1 MTLSKEY
8 NLTNNEKRVL
18 LALVKKD
25 KVSPEELAANS
36 GLSIE
41 AAMQSAFL
49 LKEKLTATYT
59 LTKEGELYAQVSL
72 PERQI
77 INSLTAPLSL
87 SELKKKFPP
96 QMVGIALGWL
106 RKKNWAKIEG
116 DKIIPSGKADKE
128 DDEKVLERLKIE
140 GADSESTIEPSD
152 LKNECGDEIP
162 SQIAK
167 KAIEM
172 GCTNLKYIYKDGSYC
187 KGLPASSL
195 YGSPHRFGKL
205 ESAEAHKV
213 ILGEGWVLFASPS
226 GGLIKRGLVE
236 RTEKKT
242 RIITITEAGKALAAA
257 GLTIEEEIAQ
267 LTPAIIKS
275 GAWKTGRIRPYNIH
289 TPVKPVYGAKIHPYQ
304 RLINEMRSI
313 FLEMGFTEIKG
324 DIVQSSFWNFDAL
337 FQPQDHPARE
347 MQDTFHLAT
356 ECDIPE
362 EYITPVKDMHE
373 RGAGVS
379 RGWGGKWRED
389 IARKQVLRTHTT
401 AVTIKYLADHPDPP
415 VKAFCID
422 RAYRRE
428 AIDPTHTP
436 EFEQLEGVVM
446 DKGVSFKN
454 LLGCLTEFYH
464 RMGFDEVRFRP
475 GYFPYTE
482 PSVEPEVYIESRGK
496 WVELGGAGVFRKE
509 VTLPLGIKYPVL
521 AWGLGVS
528 RVAMLRLG
536 LKDLRELYQS
546 DIDWLRKSTV
556 L

>member
-1 MTLSKEY
+1 MSSLKEIP
-8 NLTNNEKRVL
+8 LTNNEKKIL
-18 LALVKKD
+18 LTLSKKP
-25 KVSPEELAANS
+25 KFTPEELAS
-36 GLSIE
+36 TSSLPIE

-49 LKEKLTATYT
+49 LAEKGLCEVKETVTTIYN
-59 LTKEGELYAQVSL
+59 LTKEGETYAQISL

-77 INSLTAPLSL
+77 ISSLTAPLSL
-87 SELKKKFPP
+87 DELKKKFPP
-96 QMVGIALGWL
+96 RMVGIALGWL
-106 RKKNWAKIEG
+106 RKKNWARIEG
-116 DKIIPSGKADKE
+116 DKIIPSGKAEPGE
-128 DDEKVLERLKIE
+128 DENILEKLKI
-140 GADSESTIEPSD
+140 GPLSE
-152 LKNECGDEIP
+152 
-162 SQIAK
+162 
-167 KAIEM
+167 
-172 GCTNLKYIYKDGSYC
+172 
-187 KGLPASSL
+187 
-195 YGSPHRFGKL
+195 
-205 ESAEAHKV
+205 
-213 ILGEGWVLFASPS
+213 LGEAVKD
-226 GGLIKRGLVE
+226 LIKRNLVE
-236 RTEKKT
+236 KTEKKT
-242 RIITITEAGKALAAA
+242 RIITITGSGKALEAS

-267 LTPAIIKS
+267 LTPTIITS
-275 GAWKTGRIRPYNIH
+275 GSWKTARIRPYNIH

-304 RLINEMRSI
+304 RLINEMRQI

-356 ECDIPE
+356 ECDLPE
-362 EYITPVKDMHE
+362 EYIAPVKEMHE
-373 RGAGVS
+373 KGGGIS
-379 RGWGGKWRED
+379 RGWGGKWSED
-389 IARKQVLRTHTT
+389 VARKQVLRTHTT
-401 AVTIKYLADHPDPP
+401 AVTIKYLANHPDPP

-464 RMGFDEVRFRP
+464 RMGFEEVRFRP

-496 WVELGGAGVFRKE
+496 WIELGGAGIFRKE

>member
-1 MTLSKEY
+1 MTRSKEY
-8 NLTNNEKRVL
+8 SLTNNEKHTL
-18 LALVKKD
+18 QALIKKD
-25 KVSPEELAANS
+25 KFSPEDLASAS

-49 LKEKLTATYT
+49 LAEKGLCEIKETVTPIYV
-59 LTKEGELYAQVSL
+59 LTKEGVEYAQNGL

-77 INSLTAPLSL
+77 INSLTEPLSL
-87 SELKKKFPP
+87 SDVKKKFPP
-96 QMVGIALGWL
+96 LTVGIALGWL
-106 RKKNWAKIEG
+106 RKKNWARIEG
-116 DKIIPSGKADKE
+116 DKIIPSGKADVGE
-128 DDEKVLERLKIE
+128 DENIITKLKK
-140 GADSESTIEPSD
+140 GPLSEIG
-152 LKNECGDEIP
+152 NAVGD
-162 SQIAK
+162 
-167 KAIEM
+167 
-172 GCTNLKYIYKDGSYC
+172 
-187 KGLPASSL
+187 
-195 YGSPHRFGKL
+195 
-205 ESAEAHKV
+205 
-213 ILGEGWVLFASPS
+213 
-226 GGLIKRGLVE
+226 LIKRNLVE
-236 RTEKKT
+236 KTERKT
-242 RIITITEAGKALAAA
+242 RIIAITESGKALTAA

-267 LTPAIIKS
+267 LTPRIIKS
-275 GAWKTGRIRPYNIH
+275 GAWKTARIRPYNIR
-289 TPVKPVYGAKIHPYQ
+289 TPVKPAYGAKIHPYQ
-304 RLINEMRSI
+304 RLINEMRLI

-356 ECDIPE
+356 ECDLPE
-362 EYITPVKDMHE
+362 EYIKPVKEMHE
-373 RGAGVS
+373 KGSGVS
-379 RGWGGKWRED
+379 TGWGGRWSEEV
-389 IARKQVLRTHTT
+389 ARKQVLRTHTT
-401 AVTIKYLADHPDPP
+401 AITIKYLAEHPEPP

-464 RMGFDEVRFRP
+464 RMGFEEVRFRP

-509 VTLPLGIKYPVL
+509 VTLPLGIKHPVL

-536 LKDLRELYQS
+536 LKDLRELYLS

-556 L
+556 V

>member
-1 MTLSKEY
+1 MAPMKEY
-8 NLTNNEKRVL
+8 SLTNNEKKVL
-18 LALVKKD
+18 LVLSKKD
-25 KVSPEELAANS
+25 KFTPEDLTSAS

-49 LKEKLTATYT
+49 LAEKGLCEVTEKVTTIYT
-59 LTKEGELYAQVSL
+59 LTKEGDTYAQLSL

-77 INSLTAPLSL
+77 INSIKAPLSL

-106 RKKNWAKIEG
+106 RKKNWARIEG
-116 DKIIPSGKADKE
+116 ENIIPSGKAEVGE
-128 DDEKVLERLKIE
+128 DENILAKLKK
-140 GADSESTIEPSD
+140 GPLSE
-152 LKNECGDEIP
+152 LGDAVRE
-162 SQIAK
+162 
-167 KAIEM
+167 
-172 GCTNLKYIYKDGSYC
+172 
-187 KGLPASSL
+187 
-195 YGSPHRFGKL
+195 
-205 ESAEAHKV
+205 
-213 ILGEGWVLFASPS
+213 
-226 GGLIKRGLVE
+226 LIKRNLVE
-236 RTEKKT
+236 KTEKKT
-242 RIITITEAGKALAAA
+242 RIISITEAGKTLAAA

-267 LTPAIIKS
+267 LTPTIITT
-275 GAWKTGRIRPYNIH
+275 GAWKTARIRPYNIH
-289 TPVKPVYGAKIHPYQ
+289 TPVKPVYGAKLHPYQ
-304 RLINEMRSI
+304 RLINEMRQI

-356 ECDIPE
+356 ECDLPE
-362 EYITPVKDMHE
+362 EYIAPVKEMHE
-373 RGAGVS
+373 KGGGIS
-379 RGWGGKWRED
+379 RGWGGEWSED
-389 IARKQVLRTHTT
+389 VARKQVLRTHTT
-401 AVTIKYLADHPDPP
+401 AVTIKYLADNPDPP

>member
-1 MTLSKEY
+1 MTPSKEY
-8 NLTNNEKRVL
+8 SLTNNEKRVL
-18 LALVKKD
+18 QALTKKD
-25 KVSPEELAANS
+25 RISPDELARVS
-36 GLSIE
+36 ELSIE
-41 AAMQSAFL
+41 TATQAAFL
-49 LKEKLTATYT
+49 LAEKGMCEVTETITAVYS
-59 LTKEGELYAQVSL
+59 LTKEGEQYAKSGL

-77 INSLTAPLSL
+77 IESLTAPISL
-87 SELKKKFPP
+87 SDLKKKFPP
-96 QMVGIALGWL
+96 QMAGIALGWL
-106 RKKNWAKIEG
+106 RKKNWARIER
-116 DKIIPSGKADKE
+116 DMIIPSGKAKSGE
-128 DDEKVLERLKIE
+128 DEKILEELK
-140 GADSESTIEPSD
+140 
-152 LKNECGDEIP
+152 K
-162 SQIAK
+162 
-167 KAIEM
+167 
-172 GCTNLKYIYKDGSYC
+172 GS
-187 KGLPASSL
+187 SSKIWDAVREL
-195 YGSPHRFGKL
+195 M
-205 ESAEAHKV
+205 
-213 ILGEGWVLFASPS
+213 
-226 GGLIKRGLVE
+226 KRNLVE
-236 RTEKKT
+236 KTEKKT
-242 RIITITEAGKALAAA
+242 RIISLTDRGKAAASA
-257 GLTIEEEIAQ
+257 GLTIEDEIAQ
-267 LTPAIIKS
+267 LTPTIIKS
-275 GAWKTGRIRPYNIH
+275 GSWKTARIRPYNIH
-289 TPVKPVYGAKIHPYQ
+289 TPIKPVYGAKLHPYQ

-347 MQDTFHLAT
+347 MQDTFHLDT
-356 ECDIPE
+356 ECDLPE
-362 EYITPVKDMHE
+362 KYVEAVKEMHE
-373 RGAGVS
+373 NGGGIS
-379 RGWGGKWRED
+379 TGWGGRWSEN

-401 AVTIKYLADHPDPP
+401 AVTIQYLADHPEPP

-509 VTLPLGIKYPVL
+509 VTLPLGIKHPVL

-536 LKDLRELYQS
+536 LRDLRELYQS

>member
-1 MTLSKEY
+1 MTLSKEVT
-8 NLTNNEKRVL
+8 LTNNEKRIL
-18 LALVKKD
+18 LALTEKD
-25 KVSPEELAANS
+25 NVSPEGLASES

-49 LKEKLTATYT
+49 LAEKGLGEVKETLIDVYA
-59 LTKEGELYAQVSL
+59 LTKEGEDYAQKGL

-77 INSLTAPLSL
+77 INSITEPISL

-106 RKKNWAKIEG
+106 RKKNWAKIEK
-116 DKIIPSGKADKE
+116 DALIPSGKAEIGE
-128 DDEKVLERLKIE
+128 DENILAKLKK
-140 GADSESTIEPSD
+140 GPSSEI
-152 LKNECGDEIP
+152 GDIVRE
-162 SQIAK
+162 
-167 KAIEM
+167 
-172 GCTNLKYIYKDGSYC
+172 
-187 KGLPASSL
+187 
-195 YGSPHRFGKL
+195 
-205 ESAEAHKV
+205 
-213 ILGEGWVLFASPS
+213 
-226 GGLIKRGLVE
+226 LIKRNLVE
-236 RTEKKT
+236 QTEKKT
-242 RIITITEAGKALAAA
+242 RVIAITDDGKALASA

-267 LTPAIIKS
+267 LTPTIITS
-275 GAWKTGRIRPYNIH
+275 GAWKTARLRSYNIH
-289 TPVKPVYGAKIHPYQ
+289 TPVKPLYGAKLHPYQ

-347 MQDTFHLAT
+347 MQDTFHLDT
-356 ECDIPE
+356 ECDLPE
-362 EYITPVKDMHE
+362 EYIKPVKEMHE
-373 RGAGVS
+373 RGGGIS
-379 RGWGGKWRED
+379 SGWGGRWSEEV
-389 IARKQVLRTHTT
+389 ARKQVLRTHTT
-401 AVTIKYLADHPDPP
+401 AITIKYLAEHPEPP

-464 RMGFDEVRFRP
+464 RMGFEEVRFRP

-509 VTLPLGIKYPVL
+509 VTLPLGIKHPVL

>member
-1 MTLSKEY
+1 MALSTD
-8 NLTNNEKRVL
+8 LTNNEKRVL
-18 LALVKKD
+18 QAFVRKD
-25 KVSPEELAANS
+25 KISPEELASAS
-36 GLSIE
+36 GLNIE
-41 AAMQSAFL
+41 AAQQSAFL
-49 LKEKLTATYT
+49 LAEKGLCEVKETLTDLYT
-59 LTKEGELYAQVSL
+59 LTKEGEEYAQKGL

-77 INSLTAPLSL
+77 ISSLTAPISL
-87 SELKKKFPP
+87 SELKKNFPP

-106 RKKNWAKIEG
+106 RRKNWARIEG
-116 DKIIPSGKADKE
+116 DMLIPTGEAETGE
-128 DDEKVLERLKIE
+128 DENILAKLKK
-140 GADSESTIEPSD
+140 GPSSEVVDAVRE
-152 LKNECGDEIP
+152 
-162 SQIAK
+162 
-167 KAIEM
+167 
-172 GCTNLKYIYKDGSYC
+172 
-187 KGLPASSL
+187 
-195 YGSPHRFGKL
+195 
-205 ESAEAHKV
+205 
-213 ILGEGWVLFASPS
+213 
-226 GGLIKRGLVE
+226 LIKRNLVE
-236 RTEKKT
+236 KTEKKT
-242 RIITITEAGKALAAA
+242 RIIAITDKGKALVAE

-267 LTPAIIKS
+267 LTPTIITS
-275 GAWKTGRIRPYNIH
+275 GAWKTARLRPYNIR
-289 TPVKPVYGAKIHPYQ
+289 TPVKPVYGAKLHPYQ
-304 RLINEMRSI
+304 RLINEMRQI
-313 FLEMGFTEIKG
+313 FLDMGFTEIKG

-347 MQDTFHLAT
+347 MQDTFHLDT
-356 ECDIPE
+356 ECGIPE
-362 EYITPVKDMHE
+362 EYIAPVKEMHE
-373 RGAGVS
+373 KGGGIS
-379 RGWGGKWRED
+379 TGWGGKWSEEV
-389 IARKQVLRTHTT
+389 ARKQVLRTHTT
-401 AVTIKYLADHPDPP
+401 AITIKYLADHPDPP

-509 VTLPLGIKYPVL
+509 VTMPLGIKHPVL

-536 LKDLRELYQS
+536 LRDLRELYQS